1 MALSHGDVY
10 QEDGAR
16 MGTGIFYRFPEGA
29 ALEGKFLMTD
39 TRWKIDP
46 KLTPP
51 GHVFVLVPS
60 YGDRTPI
67 RCELDTLRDGLGL
80 DQPREVASLRA
91 LAHARG
97 AVAP

>member
-16 MGTGIFYRFPEGA
+16 MGGGIFYRFPEGA

-39 TRWKIDP
+39 VRWEIDP

-51 GHVFVLVPS
+51 DHIFLLVPS
-60 YGDRTPI
+60 HGDRTPI
-67 RCELDTLRDGLGL
+67 RCELARRRDGLPWEG
-80 DQPREVASLRA
+80 PRGVATLRA
-91 LAHARG
+91 L
-97 AVAP
+97 P